1 MTAITDWARYFT
13 PTAAHRHLGL
23 YCLGVGQQTGRSAP
37 LETRVLDCYAA
48 VLIRHGE
55 GTLTWAD
62 EPNGVQLR
70 SPVMFWLF
78 PGLAHA
84 YAPAA
89 KGWSELWV
97 LFDGIAP
104 RSYEELGYLSRARPV
119 QTLNKSSHIPD
130 IFEQVVECGHDL
142 TPHAD
147 VEAAALIHRLLVQA
161 KQEIAADPDTPVRS
175 SLVARLQADACT
187 PLSIEEHA
195 RRLGVSVPLLREA
208 VRAAGGQNP
217 KELILQSR
225 LTEAKA
231 LLAETS
237 LPIHRIAE
245 EIGYADAAY
254 FTRLFTKRVGVPPR
268 VFRHQQVR
276 LRRRVS

>member
-1 MTAITDWARYFT
+1 MTVITDWARYFT

-23 YCLGVGQQTGRSAP
+23 YCLGVGRQTGRSAP
-37 LETRVLDCYAA
+37 LETRALDCYAA

-55 GTLTWAD
+55 GRLSWTG
-62 EPNGVQLR
+62 EPSGVPLR
-70 SPVMFWLF
+70 SPVLFWLF
-78 PGLAHA
+78 PGLCHA

-97 LFDGIAP
+97 LFDGIGP
-104 RSYEELGYLSRARPV
+104 RSYEELGYLSRLRPV
-119 QTLNKSSHIPD
+119 QTLDESSQIPG
-130 IFEQVVECGHDL
+130 IFEQVVKCGHDPA
-142 TPHAD
+142 PHAD

-161 KQEIAADPDTPVRS
+161 KQEIAVDPDTPVQL
-175 SLVARLQADACT
+175 SLVASLQADACT

-195 RRLGVSVPLLREA
+195 RRLGVSVPVLRGA

-237 LPIHRIAE
+237 LPIYRVAE
-245 EIGYADAAY
+245 EVGYDDAAY

-268 VFRHQQVR
+268 VFRHQQVG
-276 LRRRVS
+276 LRDVR

>member
-1 MTAITDWARYFT
+1 MTAMTDWARYFT

-23 YCLGVGQQTGRSAP
+23 YCLGVGLQTGRSAP

-48 VLIRHGE
+48 VLIRNGA
-55 GTLTWAD
+55 GQLSWPD

-70 SPVMFWLF
+70 SPAMFWLF
-78 PGLAHA
+78 PGLSHA

-89 KGWSELWV
+89 QGWSELWV

-104 RSYEELGYLSRARPV
+104 RSYGELGYLNPTQPV
-119 QTLNKSSHIPD
+119 QTLTTTSGVPD
-130 IFEQVVECGHDL
+130 IFERLVECGQDL
-142 TPHAD
+142 APHAD

-161 KQEIAADPDTPVRS
+161 KQESIEDPESPVRS

-187 PLSIEEHA
+187 PLTIEEHA
-195 RRLGVSVPLLREA
+195 RRLGVSVPLLRDA

-237 LPIHRIAE
+237 LPVHRVAQ

-268 VFRHQQVR
+268 VFRQQQVR
-276 LRRRVS
+276 LRRVS